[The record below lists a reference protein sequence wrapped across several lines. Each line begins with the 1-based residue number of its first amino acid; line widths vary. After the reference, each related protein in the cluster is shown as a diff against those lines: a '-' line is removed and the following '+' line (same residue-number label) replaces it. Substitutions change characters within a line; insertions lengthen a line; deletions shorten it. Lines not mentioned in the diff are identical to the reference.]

1 MKSALFARTAVL
13 LGVVL
18 GGCYG
23 VPPETETGTQAL
35 LYCEGTARLTNV
47 TRVCHYALGSASVSR
62 TTQPHPVLRGASLCD
77 VYCDCDYSSAQTT
90 DENGNHAA
98 ADCSPGTTARSDRY
112 FRNPI
117 CSRRWL
123 VVPLSLGLTVR
134 GTGETADEQ
143 CARIGSDQAC
153 VSVCNQVPTPTS
165 NITLSCC
172 MPSQTVSPRGFTTN
186 P

>member
-1 MKSALFARTAVL
+1 MKSALFVRTAVL

-23 VPPETETGTQAL
+23 VPPETESGTQAL
-35 LYCEGTARLTNV
+35 LYCEGTDRLTNV

-62 TTQPHPVLRGASLCD
+62 STQPHPATPRASLCN
-77 VYCDCDYSSAQTT
+77 VYCICGYNHVQTT
-90 DENGNHAA
+90 DENGNRATD
-98 ADCSPGTTARSDRY
+98 DCSPGTTARSDQRIANPRCFLPS
-112 FRNPI
+112 FR
-117 CSRRWL
+117 
-123 VVPLSLGLTVR
+123 VPFQLAVSVG
-134 GTGETADEQ
+134 GTGDAAVRA

-153 VSVCNQVPTPTS
+153 VSVCNQVPTRTS